1 LFDIVKPAIRARAD
15 TRLSN
20 RFGGVMLVPAAER
33 GHVEI
38 AQAPLT
44 YSDLEVDRVNRLGWA
59 ALLEAILLGE
69 GKRAHQQI
77 VQTMAEAECRSRV
90 PISGRRIRT
99 ASRHCNTHGGED
111 VRRSSARWP
120 RQGLEV
126 V

>member
-1 LFDIVKPAIRARAD
+1 
-15 TRLSN
+15 
-20 RFGGVMLVPAAER
+20 
-33 GHVEI
+33 VEI

-90 PISGRRIRT
+90 PKQS
-99 ASRHCNTHGGED
+99 AD
-111 VRRSSARWP
+111 VRPADKDGVTPLQYAR
-120 RQGLEV
+120 RRGCAAIKRALAAAGA
-126 V
+126 